1 MSEEE
6 GSGEHL
12 EISLRVLSRKAGLT
26 FIPDVVSIT
35 TRAGFA
41 VLTLTAVKESKEI
54 RLAHTQI
61 SRRPTY
67 YPTSGLYLLDQRHC
81 LNQQIVLTMNM
92 PPELFS
98 T

>member
-1 MSEEE
+1 MGEEE

-12 EISLRVLSRKAGLT
+12 EISLTGLSRKARLT
-26 FIPDVVSIT
+26 FIPDIVSMF
-35 TRAGFA
+35 TRAGIA
-41 VLTLTAVKESKEI
+41 ALTLAAVNESKEI